1 MQNVHK
7 IGKVSSMQFSD
18 FGTFSMFVILI
29 KIMTYLSLLNYYFFN
44 RILIKF
50 LIYDQWWLILSPFLW
65 DCGNL
70 DD

>member
-1 MQNVHK
+1 MQNIHK
-7 IGKVSSMQFSD
+7 IGKVSSIQFSD

-29 KIMTYLSLLNYYFFN
+29 KIMTYLSLFIFFFN

-50 LIYDQWWLILSPFLW
+50 IIYDQRWLILSPFLW

>member
-7 IGKVSSMQFSD
+7 IGKVSSIQFSD

-29 KIMTYLSLLNYYFFN
+29 KIMTYLSLFIFFFN

-50 LIYDQWWLILSPFLW
+50 LIYDQRWLILSPFLW

>member
-1 MQNVHK
+1 MQNIHK
-7 IGKVSSMQFSD
+7 IGKVSSIQFSD

-29 KIMTYLSLLNYYFFN
+29 KIMTYLSLFIFFFN

-50 LIYDQWWLILSPFLW
+50 LIYDQRWLILSPFLW